1 MRILIGRTFK
11 YDKEDKLFVRGRD
24 YAVKKELAVWIARHQ
39 LGSIIPEIKEDKKG
53 KLVLKDLKGP
63 PKDTMIKSEDV
74 KTKKK
79 GR

>member
-24 YAVKKELAVWIARHQ
+24 YAVKKELAEWITRHR

-63 PKDTMIKSEDV
+63 PNNKMINSKDT
-74 KTKKK
+74 KTK
-79 GR
+79 